1 MQITE
6 GWGMMESTRQ
16 ELTKFMQES
25 LFQDNMRDEAKR
37 IVDTLIIYKNLYPA
51 SKIDDNGLLLYAVAL
66 VRDNYSLTEVRLALE
81 RLSKTSKFFPAL
93 SEIIETIES
102 LERTTTGEGDK
113 DFDEAWSEVYKEVKR
128 CFIYSSPKFSTP
140 EIAETVR
147 NLGWDTL
154 CNMQSDAVSTVRAQF
169 ERFYKIALHRKK
181 ERESNTW
188 LLHQAGNDAVRLI
201 AERTAAKRSMIA
213 DLEKTK
219 LRDGPIP
226 QEDVMLITEQ

>member
-1 MQITE
+1 MK
-6 GWGMMESTRQ
+6 ESTKQ
-16 ELTKFMQES
+16 ELARFMQES
-25 LFQDNMRDEAKR
+25 LFQGNMCDEAKR
-37 IVDTLIIYKNLYPA
+37 IADTLIIYKNLYPA

-66 VRDNYSLTEVRLALE
+66 VRDNYSLTEVRLAME

-93 SEIIETIES
+93 SEIIETIDS
-102 LERTTTGEGDK
+102 LERATTGEGDK

-128 CFIYSSPKFSTP
+128 CFIYSSPEFSTP

-219 LRDGPIP
+219 LQDGPIP
-226 QEDVMLITEQ
+226 QEDVMLITKQ